1 VRISSNRSWMGPV
14 TSMLMRKTYASAA
27 GGEIGS
33 IWIVSAPPRSARPPV
48 HYFSCT
54 RCATAAN
61 TLGRL
66 VVAAARTPRSPWLC
80 ARRAVC
86 QPGSLFGNLIPLA
99 NFTDMGS
106 SNQSPRR

>member
-1 VRISSNRSWMGPV
+1 
-14 TSMLMRKTYASAA
+14 MRKTYASAA

-61 TLGRL
+61 TTAD
-66 VVAAARTPRSPWLC
+66 VVVVVVRTPRSPRPC
-80 ARRAVC
+80 ARRAAC
-86 QPGSLFGNLIPLA
+86 QPGALFGNLIPLA